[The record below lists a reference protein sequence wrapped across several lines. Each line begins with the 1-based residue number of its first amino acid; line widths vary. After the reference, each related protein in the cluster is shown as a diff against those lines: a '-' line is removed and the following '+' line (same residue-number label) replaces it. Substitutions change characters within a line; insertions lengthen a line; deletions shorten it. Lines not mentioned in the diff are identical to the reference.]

1 MTSSVF
7 TKLDVKHL
15 TPKRIRIGFKT
26 NQSVDIEEL
35 ERFISVFEWSSDVRI
50 NSASKSIVLSY
61 KDISVDNIL
70 KKLANIKLSDIA
82 LNYSD
87 LEYAQERILPL
98 AEPLVALG
106 MVPFL
111 PESLKLPVSLLATY
125 KNMFKGL
132 EYLVKDGISSEALEA
147 VAIAISLYRKDYFAA
162 NTTNFLLELAEHIE
176 ENIER
181 KSDSMLQ
188 SLLVPDI
195 KEVWVEKD
203 KQDIL
208 VSFEELK
215 VGDIV
220 IANAGDTIAIDGTVI
235 GGEALVDESS
245 MSGEA
250 LPVKKQ
256 RGDRAISGTILKE
269 GRIRIWA
276 EQVGEQSAT
285 YKIASLIK
293 NSLNSKSNTQ
303 IEAAKLADKL
313 VPVTLGLAG
322 FAYVATQD
330 LERVAAVFQAD
341 YSCALKLATPVA
353 FKSSMYQAGVSGALI
368 KSADMLEKIAYADTI
383 VFDKTGTLSSGKLVV
398 SDIYAL
404 DSSWTKNEILSL
416 AASIEK
422 HYFHPIAEAVVS
434 AAKSCDICQHFHH
447 SEVEFIVAHGV
458 CAYVDDKKVVIG
470 SRHFLE
476 DDENV
481 PFTISEEII
490 DQELQLGHTLLYIG
504 YDGKLLGVIS
514 MQDETRT
521 NAKETI
527 NKLKILGIKEVIMLT
542 GDHQIKASQM
552 ADELGIDRF
561 HYELLPHDKQDIVKE
576 LKSQGKK
583 VIFVGDGINDAPSLA
598 ESDVGIAMQRG
609 ADIAR
614 VSADVVLLEDDIFV
628 VAIIKELANK
638 TLAKVQTNYHATIG
652 INTTILA
659 LATLGVLSP
668 VTTSILHNGTTIG
681 VLSYALQSIKIK
693 N

>member
-1 MTSSVF
+1 
-7 TKLDVKHL
+7 
-15 TPKRIRIGFKT
+15 
-26 NQSVDIEEL
+26 
-35 ERFISVFEWSSDVRI
+35 
-50 NSASKSIVLSY
+50 
-61 KDISVDNIL
+61 
-70 KKLANIKLSDIA
+70 
-82 LNYSD
+82 
-87 LEYAQERILPL
+87 
-98 AEPLVALG
+98 
-106 MVPFL
+106 
-111 PESLKLPVSLLATY
+111 
-125 KNMFKGL
+125 
-132 EYLVKDGISSEALEA
+132 
-147 VAIAISLYRKDYFAA
+147 
-162 NTTNFLLELAEHIE
+162 
-176 ENIER
+176 
-181 KSDSMLQ
+181 
-188 SLLVPDI
+188 
-195 KEVWVEKD
+195 
-203 KQDIL
+203 
-208 VSFEELK
+208 
-215 VGDIV
+215 
-220 IANAGDTIAIDGTVI
+220 
-235 GGEALVDESS
+235 
-245 MSGEA
+245 
-250 LPVKKQ
+250 
-256 RGDRAISGTILKE
+256 
-269 GRIRIWA
+269 
-276 EQVGEQSAT
+276 
-285 YKIASLIK
+285 
-293 NSLNSKSNTQ
+293 
-303 IEAAKLADKL
+303 
-313 VPVTLGLAG
+313 
-322 FAYVATQD
+322 
-330 LERVAAVFQAD
+330 
-341 YSCALKLATPVA
+341 
-353 FKSSMYQAGVSGALI
+353 
-368 KSADMLEKIAYADTI
+368 
-383 VFDKTGTLSSGKLVV
+383 
-398 SDIYAL
+398 
-404 DSSWTKNEILSL
+404 
-416 AASIEK
+416 
-422 HYFHPIAEAVVS
+422 
-434 AAKSCDICQHFHH
+434 QHFHH

-527 NKLKILGIKEVIMLT
+527 DKLKTLGIKEVIMLT